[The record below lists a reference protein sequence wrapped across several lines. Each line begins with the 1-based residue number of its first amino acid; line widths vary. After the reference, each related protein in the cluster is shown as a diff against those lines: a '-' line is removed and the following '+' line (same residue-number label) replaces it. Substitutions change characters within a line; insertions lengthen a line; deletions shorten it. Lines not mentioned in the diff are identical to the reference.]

1 MKDLETIILPV
12 LEMSCAVC
20 ANNVENTVKGLPGV
34 EEASVNFAA
43 NTLSVKYHPSLIT
56 PQKMREAV
64 QEAGYDLVV
73 EVEDPTA
80 VQEEM
85 AREHYRK
92 LLRNTIGAWVLSIPL
107 ALLGMVFM
115 HTPGG
120 NWIMMALA
128 LVIMIVFGRSFYVN
142 GVRHALH
149 GSANMDTL
157 VALSTSI
164 AFLFSFF
171 NTVYPQFWYEKG
183 LEPHVYYE
191 ASGVIIA
198 FVLLGKLLE
207 ERAKNS
213 TSSAIKSLMG
223 LQPKTA
229 RRVQNGQEEEVSIS
243 FLRVGDLVS
252 VRPGEKIPVDGTVS
266 QGSSSVDE
274 SMLSGEPIPVVKSQ
288 GDRVLAGTIN
298 QKGAFLMEATGVGS
312 ATVLSQ
318 IVQMVQAAQGSKAPV
333 QRIVDKISGIF
344 VPIVVGLAI
353 LTFIVWLVVGGSG
366 YFSYALLSAVSVL
379 VIACP
384 CALGLATP
392 TALMVGMGKGA
403 EHHILIKDA
412 FALENLCK
420 VDTVVLDKTGTLTE
434 GVPEVTDSF
443 WVSEA
448 SRDMLDILYTAEM
461 KSEHPL
467 ASAILSWLKG
477 TEAAEIDADSFESV
491 TGRGIQMQVHGVT
504 YWVGSKGFLETFK
517 AMVPPEAGREII
529 RWEEDGKSIVYYGWE
544 SELLAVM
551 AISDRLKPTSGE
563 AVEALKEMGIEVH
576 LLTGDGKRTAET
588 VAAMLDIRH
597 YKADVLPSDK
607 EEYIRSLQA
616 AGRKVAMVG
625 DGINDSQ
632 ALARADVSIAMG
644 KGTDIAMD
652 VAMVT
657 LITSDLMLLPD
668 AIRLSKRT
676 VRSIHQNLF
685 WAFIYN
691 LIGIPLAAGVLFPV
705 NGLLLNPMLASAA
718 MAFSSVSVVLNSL
731 RLKWSKL

>member
-92 LLRNTIGAWVLSIPL
+92 LRRNTIGAWVLSIPL

-229 RRVQNGQEEEVSIS
+229 RRVRDGQEEEVSIS

-443 WVSEA
+443 WISEA

-576 LLTGDGKRTAET
+576 LLANGPPRPLRPCWIS
-588 VAAMLDIRH
+588 VIIRQM
-597 YKADVLPSDK
+597 SC
-607 EEYIRSLQA
+607 R
-616 AGRKVAMVG
+616 
-625 DGINDSQ
+625 
-632 ALARADVSIAMG
+632 
-644 KGTDIAMD
+644 
-652 VAMVT
+652 
-657 LITSDLMLLPD
+657 
-668 AIRLSKRT
+668 AIR
-676 VRSIHQNLF
+676 RSI
-685 WAFIYN
+685 
-691 LIGIPLAAGVLFPV
+691 
-705 NGLLLNPMLASAA
+705 
-718 MAFSSVSVVLNSL
+718 SVPCKPPEG
-731 RLKWSKL
+731 KWLWLGMVSTTRKL

>member
-92 LLRNTIGAWVLSIPL
+92 LRRNTIGAWVLSIPL

-229 RRVQNGQEEEVSIS
+229 RRVRDGQEEEVSIS

-366 YFSYALLSAVSVL
+366 YALLSAVSVL

-443 WVSEA
+443 WISEA

-544 SELLAVM
+544 AELLAVM

-685 WAFIYN
+685 WAFVYN